1 VLQPFGYDLDR
12 LRLVDEQGR
21 TVPCDIVRRRF
32 LERFWGIDYRA
43 ELSAENQ
50 LAMLDTYLRRFGDRI
65 IGDERDK
72 DVKDCFLH
80 LRFLAQDLPA
90 VGHALYRLV
99 DDGGPAAAASAYV
112 PVTARLDG
120 DDAVLDNGLV
130 RAVLHPDGTID
141 LTDLVGDRM
150 YEGLNL
156 LEDSEDAGDEY
167 DFGPAA
173 VPQMVFSGG
182 APGETQLGD
191 ASPLLGVAETT
202 FRYDLPRSLARG
214 RRSRDPKTTPCD
226 VQVRV
231 TLATGSRRL
240 DIETTVNNRAFDHRL
255 RAWFPTGLACGEVV
269 SDGAFMLNRRPCAR
283 PTNPA
288 WPQPAP
294 PTWPQQDFSVL
305 GDGAASLAILNRGLP
320 EFEVLDDGKGG
331 AIFAL
336 TLMRCVDWLSRDDF
350 AARKNT
356 NAGPTLFTPD
366 AQLIGRRSF
375 RYAVLP
381 GGGDIFADDVK
392 FESER
397 YRAQPPTHQGVP
409 AGCTPGGASLLRCD
423 EPRVSVSAVKRADDG
438 RALVVRLYNLDNV
451 PVTATLALGFAA
463 AACRKTG
470 LLEGELALARAAA
483 TLADGGRAVQ
493 VPLAGGE
500 IATVAIE
507 PAP

>member
-1 VLQPFGYDLDR
+1 
-12 LRLVDEQGR
+12 
-21 TVPCDIVRRRF
+21 
-32 LERFWGIDYRA
+32 
-43 ELSAENQ
+43 
-50 LAMLDTYLRRFGDRI
+50 
-65 IGDERDK
+65 
-72 DVKDCFLH
+72 
-80 LRFLAQDLPA
+80 
-90 VGHALYRLV
+90 
-99 DDGGPAAAASAYV
+99 
-112 PVTARLDG
+112 
-120 DDAVLDNGLV
+120 
-130 RAVLHPDGTID
+130 
-141 LTDLVGDRM
+141 
-150 YEGLNL
+150 
-156 LEDSEDAGDEY
+156 
-167 DFGPAA
+167 
-173 VPQMVFSGG
+173 
-182 APGETQLGD
+182 
-191 ASPLLGVAETT
+191 
-202 FRYDLPRSLARG
+202 
-214 RRSRDPKTTPCD
+214 
-226 VQVRV
+226 
-231 TLATGSRRL
+231 
-240 DIETTVNNRAFDHRL
+240 
-255 RAWFPTGLACGEVV
+255 
-269 SDGAFMLNRRPCAR
+269 
-283 PTNPA
+283 
-288 WPQPAP
+288 
-294 PTWPQQDFSVL
+294 
-305 GDGAASLAILNRGLP
+305 
-320 EFEVLDDGKGG
+320 
-331 AIFAL
+331 
-336 TLMRCVDWLSRDDF
+336 MRCVDWLSRDDF